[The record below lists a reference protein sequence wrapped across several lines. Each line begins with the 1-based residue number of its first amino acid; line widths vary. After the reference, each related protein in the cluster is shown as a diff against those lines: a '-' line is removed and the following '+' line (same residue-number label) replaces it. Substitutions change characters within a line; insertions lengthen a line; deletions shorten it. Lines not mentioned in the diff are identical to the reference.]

1 MSFRERYR
9 DGRAQKDSCVTSQ
22 NCKPRARFRA
32 DIVASN
38 VRRVRRIRGCV
49 THGHSRRVLA
59 WRSTRLT
66 DYQRHA
72 GRRPVELLERD
83 RSNARFDD
91 ADRFR
96 RRRRRGHVS
105 HEYESYPAVCRALR
119 RARAERPSIA
129 IEIVAKIGQP
139 HFDEADFDA
148 DRFRLLIERTLADL
162 DVPTVDVVQWL
173 VRHTPNEDV
182 PRIAV
187 LERNADAIA
196 SLWNDLVAQGYV
208 RALAVFPYSDAFLQ
222 SALKLPCV
230 DGVVSYYNERER
242 ELEPFL
248 DTLAMEGRSILG
260 IRPLCA
266 GSIREEAD
274 VVKALQFALAPGPPV
289 AGTIVGLSSRAQI
302 DAAVAS
308 TLI

>member
-1 MSFRERYR
+1 MRLVPERFSE
-9 DGRAQKDSCVTSQ
+9 D
-22 NCKPRARFRA
+22 
-32 DIVASN
+32 DILELFSYALD
-38 VRRVRRIRGCV
+38 RGI
-49 THGHSRRVLA
+49 T
-59 WRSTRLT
+59 T
-66 DYQRHA
+66 Y
-72 GRRPVELLERD
+72 
-83 RSNARFDD
+83 
-91 ADRFR
+91 
-96 RRRRRGHVS
+96 HVS

-139 HFDEADFDA
+139 HFDEVDFDA

-173 VRHTPNEDV
+173 VRHTPNEDA
-182 PRIAV
+182 PRIAI
-187 LERNADAIA
+187 LARNADAIA
-196 SLWNDLVAQGYV
+196 SLCSDLVARGHV

-222 SALKLPCV
+222 EALKLTCV

-242 ELEPFL
+242 ELEPFF
-248 DTLAMEGRSILG
+248 DALAMEGRSILG

-274 VVKALQFALAPGPPV
+274 VVKALQFALAPEPPI
-289 AGTIVGLSSRAQI
+289 AGTIVGLSSCAQI
-302 DAAVAS
+302 DAAVAA